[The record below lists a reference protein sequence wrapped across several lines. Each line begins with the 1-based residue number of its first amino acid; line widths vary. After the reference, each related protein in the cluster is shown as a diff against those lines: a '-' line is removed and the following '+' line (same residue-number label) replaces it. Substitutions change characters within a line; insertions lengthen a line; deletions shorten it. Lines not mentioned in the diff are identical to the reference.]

1 MDDNFYLAFEDR
13 FRGSR
18 DLIKSRLR
26 AYMLFVK
33 PLKAIYED
41 RKVVDLGCGRGE
53 WLELMEEEGFEAHGV
68 DLDEEM
74 LTACQSA
81 GLSATKEDA
90 AEHLKKLPDES
101 VVVVSGFHIIEHIPF
116 DSLQIL
122 VHEAFRVLKP
132 GGLLILET
140 PNPEN
145 MVVSM
150 TEFYLDPTHQNPIP
164 PALLYFLV
172 EYYGFA
178 RIKIVRLNESIS
190 ISDSKEPRLMDVFMG
205 VSPDYSVVAQ
215 KSGKNEHL
223 ILFDSAF
230 DKDYGVNIS
239 DLTMRYDRLLHS
251 GELER
256 FNALSSRLNELDTR
270 IHELDTHF
278 HEQLTAER
286 EKSERLENEIAT
298 VYSTLSWRITH
309 PLRVAFCAISRVKAR
324 FLRILQS
331 IRRKIAYIL
340 SKPLVFMIHFAIA
353 HPSLKNKA
361 VYFVKKSRRLDIWI
375 HRFVISH
382 VLDESSTAAPR
393 KTPAQI
399 ISSMPLSPEL
409 SDLSPYARQIYIDLK
424 RAIEK
429 NRRLN

>member
-90 AEHLKKLPDES
+90 VEHLKKLPDES
-101 VVVVSGFHIIEHIPF
+101 AVVVSGFHIIEHIPF

-145 MVVSM
+145 MIVSM

-178 RIKIVRLNESIS
+178 RIKIVRLNESIP

-256 FNALSSRLNELDTR
+256 FNALSSRLNELDT
-270 IHELDTHF
+270 HF

-324 FLRILQS
+324 FLRILRS
-331 IRRKIAYIL
+331 IRRKIAYML

-353 HPSLKNKA
+353 HPSLKNKSA
-361 VYFVKKSRRLDIWI
+361 YFVKKSRRLDIWI
-375 HRFVISH
+375 HRFVISY
-382 VLDESSTAAPR
+382 VLDGSSTAAQR
-393 KTPAQI
+393 NTPAQI
-399 ISSMPLSPEL
+399 ISSMPLSPGL

-424 RAIEK
+424 TAIER

>member
-1 MDDNFYLAFEDR
+1 
-13 FRGSR
+13 
-18 DLIKSRLR
+18 
-26 AYMLFVK
+26 MLFVK

-53 WLELMEEEGFEAHGV
+53 WVELMEEEGFEAHGV

-90 AEHLKKLPDES
+90 IEHLKKLPDEC

-145 MVVSM
+145 IIVSM

-178 RIKIVRLNESIS
+178 RIKIVRLNESIP

-239 DLTMRYDRLLHS
+239 DLAMRYDRLLHS

-331 IRRKIAYIL
+331 IRRKIAYML

-375 HRFVISH
+375 HRSVISH
-382 VLDESSTAAPR
+382 VLNGSSTAAQR
-393 KTPAQI
+393 NTPAQI
-399 ISSMPLSPEL
+399 ISSMPLSPGL

-424 RAIEK
+424 TAIER

>member
-1 MDDNFYLAFEDR
+1 
-13 FRGSR
+13 
-18 DLIKSRLR
+18 
-26 AYMLFVK
+26 MLFVK

-90 AEHLKKLPDES
+90 AEYLKKLPDES

-256 FNALSSRLNELDTR
+256 FNALSSRLNELDT
-270 IHELDTHF
+270 HF

-353 HPSLKNKA
+353 HPSLKNMA
-361 VYFVKKSRRLDIWI
+361 AYFVKKSRRLDIWI

-382 VLDESSTAAPR
+382 VLDESSTAAQR
-393 KTPAQI
+393 NTPAQI
-399 ISSMPLSPEL
+399 ISSMPLSPDL